1 MGHILPQ
8 TLSTHSRQKN
18 HRSRGKKRITST
30 VSYRFTSVIV
40 IFATVLILLTISC
53 EVVHASTSVS
63 EQQQIQSPKLAFL
76 PRRDAD
82 NSSNDSILDTSST
95 FLGNGTNSI
104 PQSSG
109 EPEIIA
115 NSSPEQIWRQSLP
128 PTLQNRKTLHKLD
141 ICGCTV
147 YLLGTSHISRSSC
160 DDVQQLMSHV
170 QPDGLFLEL
179 CPKRLAI
186 LMPSPDAFATSEM
199 AKLSLKEII
208 KQAQIQNPGMTYSNA
223 LSSALLTKIQSDYA
237 TKLNITVGSEF
248 RQAHGMAISHPKKC
262 RVVLGDRPVQITL
275 MRCWESLSLWGK
287 IKLVIGLVYSQL
299 KQPSD
304 KEMMEWM
311 DSVLSSGDNDVLT
324 KSIQELKDAFPS
336 IARVVIEERDVFMVC
351 KLCQMIGVY
360 NTNNRM
366 ETIVAVVGA
375 GHCAGICRLVEEMK
389 RSDQMLAVND
399 VKYYS
404 QTNLMPATIEQAIIE
419 QRLKAIIETKKQ
431 TVENSNDL
439 KLLLTDVIEL
449 QHTDEAV

>member
-8 TLSTHSRQKN
+8 TSSNHSRQKI
-18 HRSRGKKRITST
+18 HSSHGKKQIT
-30 VSYRFTSVIV
+30 VSHRFTSVIV
-40 IFATVLILLTISC
+40 IVATVLILLTISC
-53 EVVHASTSVS
+53 EFFVHASTTSVS
-63 EQQQIQSPKLAFL
+63 GQQQIHSPKLPFL
-76 PRRDAD
+76 PRRDGD
-82 NSSNDSILDTSST
+82 NSSNDSILETSST
-95 FLGNGTNSI
+95 FVGNATNSI
-104 PQSSG
+104 PQSSD
-109 EPEIIA
+109 ESEIIA

-141 ICGCTV
+141 IFGCTV

-186 LMPSPDAFATSEM
+186 LMPSPDASATSEM

-248 RQAHGMAISHPKKC
+248 RQAHGMAMSHPKKC

-351 KLCQMIGVY
+351 KLYQMIGVY

-399 VKYYS
+399 VRYYT
-404 QTNLMPATIEQAIIE
+404 QTNLMPATIEHAAIE

-449 QHTDEAV
+449 QHMDEAQ